1 MRMSGSCCGHAT
13 QHAGDPR
20 RQLGEIL
27 RNITA
32 LLEQARK
39 ITGTHFAA
47 SARETVYKVYLRN
60 IDDLHRVRGVLWHML
75 GKSVRVLYLQ
85 GNFCRNDLLLETGAI
100 YRAGV

>member
-1 MRMSGSCCGHAT
+1 
-13 QHAGDPR
+13 
-20 RQLGEIL
+20 
-27 RNITA
+27 
-32 LLEQARK
+32 
-39 ITGTHFAA
+39 
-47 SARETVYKVYLRN
+47 VYKVYLRN